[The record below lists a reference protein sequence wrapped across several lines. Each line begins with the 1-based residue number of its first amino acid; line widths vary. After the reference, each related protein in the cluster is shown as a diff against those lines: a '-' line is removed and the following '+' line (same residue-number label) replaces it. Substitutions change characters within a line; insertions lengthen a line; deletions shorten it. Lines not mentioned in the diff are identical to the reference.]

1 MAALGRSGTILGLAA
16 FGLLLGCAAGTGT
29 QPIPPSGTGGK
40 GGSGGTTSRP
50 ATGGTSGSGSAGTG
64 GSAGST
70 PSTGGTSGSGGSSA
84 TGGSGGSTAGTGG
97 TGGSGGS
104 SVTGGSGG
112 SGGADAGTGGGG
124 GSSGTMSDGGS
135 PTGPDVNT
143 PVGPIDYGGVG
154 QQPLIPVVYTDQP
167 VPPIVTMDCPEDP
180 TVGWTEYRDSFVVQ
194 RPRNLAAKDRFTI
207 ENGIYKTFIQANDQP
222 HKPNN
227 TTEPRT
233 ETRFSDIGT
242 GEHLMSIDIMVEP
255 GSNGTV
261 VHQFKSAGTRGGN
274 IGTYLEYNN
283 GTLRD
288 RAGTVATGV
297 AGKWVNIKIAF
308 NIPTGQGRIWLN
320 NCLKVTTQKERN
332 ALWYFKFGN
341 YHCDN
346 APVCRAQF
354 KNVRTYHKGSTDKF
368 NVKSPIP

>member
-1 MAALGRSGTILGLAA
+1 MTALGRSGTFLGIAA
-16 FGLLLGCAAGTGT
+16 IGLLIGCASGETPA
-29 QPIPPSGTGGK
+29 PNPPPGGTGGK
-40 GGSGGTTSRP
+40 TGSGGS
-50 ATGGTSGSGSAGTG
+50 TGGGTG
-64 GSAGST
+64 GSAGS
-70 PSTGGTSGSGGSSA
+70 GGTAA
-84 TGGSGGSTAGTGG
+84 TGGSGGSTTGTGG
-97 TGGSGGS
+97 SAGSAGSAGSGGTPAAGGSGGS
-104 SVTGGSGG
+104 APGA
-112 SGGADAGTGGGG
+112 GGAGGGG
-124 GSSGTMSDGGS
+124 PATDGGS
-135 PTGPDVNT
+135 TTGPEVTAPTSPD
-143 PVGPIDYGGVG
+143 DYGGVG
-154 QQPLIPVVYTDQP
+154 QQPLIPVVYTAQP
-167 VPPIVTMDCPEDP
+167 VPPIVAMDCQEDP
-180 TVGWTEYRDSFVVQ
+180 TAGWTEYRDSFVVQ
-194 RPRNLAAKDRFTI
+194 RPRNLAAKDRFKI
-207 ENGIYKTFIQANDQP
+207 ENGIYSTFIQSNDQP

-242 GEHLMSIDIMVEP
+242 GEHLMSLDLMVEP

-274 IGTYLEYNN
+274 IGTYLEYNG

-308 NIPTGQGRIWLN
+308 NIPTGVGRIWLN

-341 YHCDN
+341 YHCDG
-346 APVCRAQF
+346 AQVCRAHF

>member
-1 MAALGRSGTILGLAA
+1 MMTD
-16 FGLLLGCAAGTGT
+16 
-29 QPIPPSGTGGK
+29 
-40 GGSGGTTSRP
+40 
-50 ATGGTSGSGSAGTG
+50 
-64 GSAGST
+64 AGST
-70 PSTGGTSGSGGSSA
+70 SG
-84 TGGSGGSTAGTGG
+84 
-97 TGGSGGS
+97 
-104 SVTGGSGG
+104 
-112 SGGADAGTGGGG
+112 
-124 GSSGTMSDGGS
+124 
-135 PTGPDVNT
+135 PEVNT
-143 PVGPIDYGGVG
+143 PSGPVDYGGVG

-207 ENGIYKTFIQANDQP
+207 ENGIYKTFIQSNDQP

-242 GEHLMSIDIMVEP
+242 GEHLMSLDLMVEP

-274 IGTYLEYNN
+274 IGTYLEYNG

-308 NIPTGQGRIWLN
+308 NIPTGVGRIWLN

-346 APVCRAQF
+346 AQVCRAQF

>member
-1 MAALGRSGTILGLAA
+1 MAALARSRTVLGITA
-16 FGLLLGCAAGTGT
+16 FGLLFGCSPATSNDPH
-29 QPIPPSGTGGK
+29 QPGTGGK
-40 GGSGGTTSRP
+40 GG
-50 ATGGTSGSGSAGTG
+50 TG
-64 GSAGST
+64 GSTGS
-70 PSTGGTSGSGGSSA
+70 PRGGSGGSSA
-84 TGGSGGSTAGTGG
+84 TGGSGGGGTGGSSAAGGTSGAGGAGGSAGSAGTGGSGGTSETDAAGTGG
-97 TGGSGGS
+97 TGGTGGTSGAGG
-104 SVTGGSGG
+104 TGGSVATD
-112 SGGADAGTGGGG
+112 GGAAPTDTN
-124 GSSGTMSDGGS
+124 SS
-135 PTGPDVNT
+135 T
-143 PVGPIDYGGVG
+143 PPGAMDYGGVG
-154 QQPLIPVVYTDQP
+154 QQPLVPVYYSDQP
-167 VPPIVTMDCPEDP
+167 VPPIVAMDCPEDP
-180 TVGWTEYRDSFVVQ
+180 TAGWTEYRDSFVVQ
-194 RPRNLAAKDRFTI
+194 RPRNLAGKDRFSFA
-207 ENGIYKTFIQANDQP
+207 NGMYTSFFQSNVQP

-227 TTEPRT
+227 TTKPRT

-242 GEHLMSIDIMVEP
+242 GEHLMSLDIMVDP

-274 IGTYLEYNN
+274 IGTYLEDNN

-288 RAGTVATGV
+288 RADTVATGV

-346 APVCRAQF
+346 AAKCSAHF

>member
-1 MAALGRSGTILGLAA
+1 MATSRRSAVLGSITL
-16 FGLLLGCAAGTGT
+16 GLLLGCA
-29 QPIPPSGTGGK
+29 SGAAPDGRPAVTGGK
-40 GGSGGTTSRP
+40 TGSGGTTS
-50 ATGGTSGSGSAGTG
+50 GGSG
-64 GSAGST
+64 
-70 PSTGGTSGSGGSSA
+70 GGTSGSGGSTVSGSGGSVGSGGVA
-84 TGGSGGSTAGTGG
+84 GSPSSSGGSSGSGGSTTGG
-97 TGGSGGS
+97 GG
-104 SVTGGSGG
+104 T
-112 SGGADAGTGGGG
+112 ADASAPGAGGGG
-124 GSSGTMSDGGS
+124 GSPGSTDGGS
-135 PTGPDVNT
+135 TMPD
-143 PVGPIDYGGVG
+143 PMPPSGPIDYGGVG
-154 QQPLIPVVYTDQP
+154 QQPLIPLAYTAQP
-167 VPPIVTMDCPEDP
+167 VPPIVAMDCPEDP
-180 TVGWTEYRDSFVVQ
+180 TAGWTEYKDSFVVQ
-194 RPRNLAAKDRFTI
+194 RPRNLAAKDRFKY
-207 ENGIYKTFIQANDQP
+207 ENGIYTLWVQANDQP

-242 GEHLMSIDIMVEP
+242 GEHLFSGDVMVEP

-288 RAGTVATGV
+288 RAGTVATGIT
-297 AGKWVNIKIAF
+297 GKWVNIKIAF

-332 ALWYFKFGN
+332 ALWYFKFGT

-346 APVCRAQF
+346 AAVCRSNW
-354 KNVRTYHKGSTDKF
+354 KNIRLYHKGSTDKF

>member
-1 MAALGRSGTILGLAA
+1 MMT
-16 FGLLLGCAAGTGT
+16 
-29 QPIPPSGTGGK
+29 
-40 GGSGGTTSRP
+40 
-50 ATGGTSGSGSAGTG
+50 
-64 GSAGST
+64 
-70 PSTGGTSGSGGSSA
+70 
-84 TGGSGGSTAGTGG
+84 
-97 TGGSGGS
+97 
-104 SVTGGSGG
+104 
-112 SGGADAGTGGGG
+112 
-124 GSSGTMSDGGS
+124 DGGS

-167 VPPIVTMDCPEDP
+167 VPPIVAMDCPEDP

-274 IGTYLEYNN
+274 IGTYLEYNG